1 MYLGIYIIIAL
12 AVALVI
18 FIMIKRNHV
27 SREHSILKNDKG
39 KNTQFNPEKV
49 SGLMPNE
56 KLGDA
61 KNNVEDKP

>member
-18 FIMIKRNHV
+18 FILIKRNHV
-27 SREHSILKNDKG
+27 SREHNIIKNDKG

-56 KLGDA
+56 KLDDA
-61 KNNVEDKP
+61 KNNEEDKP